1 MKKVLLVAMADS
13 IHTARWLEQF
23 RGEPIQFVLFPS
35 SPHRRVHPKIREML
49 ASDEGVN
56 LRIDGLLRRFALP
69 MWAVDRFIDNRL
81 RGVLLKQ
88 IIRREKPDIV
98 HAMEFQHGAYLVI
111 RAFDKLVTRPY
122 FIATNWGSDIYWFQR
137 FPRHERKIQEVLKL
151 ANAYSA
157 ECQRDHELAKQ
168 HGFVGLHLPV
178 APNAGG
184 FSDQHLKQAA
194 LFPRPSTRKVIAIKG
209 YTGFVGR
216 ADIALRAIELAA
228 DHLGGFEIVVFS
240 SDMKSRLISRGVSKR
255 TGLELRTY
263 RRHELSHA
271 EMLELFARSRIYIG
285 ISESDAISTSMLEA
299 MSCGAFPIQTDTS
312 CADEWISNGE
322 TGFIA
327 DLNSPKQIAKN
338 IVTSIADENLVNSA
352 AAKNL
357 EVAKLRLRDSQI
369 RLKLKEF
376 YVH

>member
-1 MKKVLLVAMADS
+1 
-13 IHTARWLEQF
+13 
-23 RGEPIQFVLFPS
+23 
-35 SPHRRVHPKIREML
+35 ML
-49 ASDEGVN
+49 TSDDGAN
-56 LRIDGLLRRFALP
+56 LRLYGLLRRFALP
-69 MWAVDRFIDNRL
+69 MWAIDRFIDNRL
-81 RGVLLKQ
+81 RGVLLRQ
-88 IIRREKPDIV
+88 LIRREKPDIL

-111 RAFDKLVTRPY
+111 HGFDKLAIRPY

-137 FPRHERKIQEVLKL
+137 FPRHRKKIERVLAL

-178 APNAGG
+178 VPNAGG

-228 DHLGGFEIVVFS
+228 DHLNGFEIEIFS
-240 SDMKSRLISRGVSKR
+240 SDMKSRRISRGVSKR
-255 TGLELRTY
+255 TGLKFTTY
-263 RRHELSHA
+263 RRHELSHV
-271 EMLELFARSRIYIG
+271 EMLELFARSRVYIG

-312 CADEWISNGE
+312 CADEWISSE
-322 TGFIA
+322 ESISIVSLA
-327 DLNSPKQIAKN
+327 DVDILSTAI
-338 IVTSIADENLVNSA
+338 SIAALNDIKVDQA
-352 AAKNL
+352 AISNRHILKSRCSSSIISDKA
-357 EVAKLRLRDSQI
+357 RRYYFDS
-369 RLKLKEF
+369 
-376 YVH
+376 

>member
-23 RGEPIQFVLFPS
+23 KGEPIQFVLFPS

-56 LRIDGLLRRFALP
+56 LRIYGLLRRLALP
-69 MWAVDRFIDNRL
+69 MWAIDRFIDNRL
-81 RGVLLKQ
+81 RGVLLRQ
-88 IIRREKPDIV
+88 LIRREKPDIL

-111 RAFDKLVTRPY
+111 HGFDKLVIRPY

-178 APNAGG
+178 FPNAGG

-228 DHLGGFEIVVFS
+228 DHLGGFEIAVFS
-240 SDMKSRLISRGVSKR
+240 SDMKSRHISRGVLKR
-255 TGLELRTY
+255 TGLKFKTY
-263 RRHELSHA
+263 RRHELSHV

-285 ISESDAISTSMLEA
+285 VSESDAISTSMLEA

-312 CADEWISNGE
+312 CADEWIAPGE
-322 TGFIA
+322 TGFLVSPNDTEAISRA
-327 DLNSPKQIAKN
+327 LLVALTDDDLVDSAT
-338 IVTSIADENLVNSA
+338 VTNRATANA
-352 AAKNL
+352 
-357 EVAKLRLRDSQI
+357 RLSSDQI
-369 RLKLKEF
+369 RQITNYF
-376 YVH
+376 YD

>member
-56 LRIDGLLRRFALP
+56 LRIDGLLRRLALP

-88 IIRREKPDIV
+88 LIRREKPDIL

-111 RAFDKLVTRPY
+111 HGFDKLAIRPY

-137 FPRHERKIQEVLKL
+137 FPRHKKRIERVLAL

-168 HGFVGLHLPV
+168 HGFVGLNLPV
-178 APNAGG
+178 VPNAGG
-184 FSDQHLKQAA
+184 FSDQHLKQAV
-194 LFPRPSTRKVIAIKG
+194 LLPPPSTRKVVAIKG

-228 DHLGGFEIVVFS
+228 DHLNGFEIVVFS
-240 SDMKSRLISRGVSKR
+240 SDMKSRRISRGVSKR
-255 TGLELRTY
+255 TGLKFTTY
-263 RRHELSHA
+263 KRHELSHV
-271 EMLELFARSRIYIG
+271 EMLNLFARSRICIG

-312 CADEWISNGE
+312 CADEWITPGE
-322 TGFIA
+322 TGFLVSPTDTDVISRGLLVA
-327 DLNSPKQIAKN
+327 LTDNDLVDSAAVKN
-338 IVTSIADENLVNSA
+338 RATSIA
-352 AAKNL
+352 
-357 EVAKLRLRDSQI
+357 RLTSDQI
-369 RLKLKEF
+369 QQITKHF
-376 YVH
+376 YSD